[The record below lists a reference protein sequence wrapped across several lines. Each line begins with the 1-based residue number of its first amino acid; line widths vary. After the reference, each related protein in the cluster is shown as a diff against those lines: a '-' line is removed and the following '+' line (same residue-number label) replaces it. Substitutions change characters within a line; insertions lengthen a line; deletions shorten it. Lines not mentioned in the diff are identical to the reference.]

1 MAVVTT
7 MAMPPMLRWALRRLP
22 LREDEKARLEREA
35 FEATGFVTNLERL
48 LLAADKSAA
57 GAFASRLVGLLA
69 GSRGMPV
76 TVLQLGSGPPQVP
89 EHQSA
94 MATLTAF
101 AETTKKAAP
110 AQTAPAQVEVV
121 ERVQAMPT
129 EEAVAS
135 EARKGYDLLV
145 IGVEPTVAPEGG
157 FHPDVARIAR
167 GFEGPLAV
175 AVARG
180 VQVEDPLR
188 TGLDILVPVTGTEVS
203 RRAAEVALAL
213 AQASSTPV
221 TALYVL
227 SSSPG
232 AITVRRRYG
241 GPRRAGEAILKE
253 IVGLA
258 DQYGVPI
265 RTALRVNMAAE
276 DAILRQAR
284 LGRYCL
290 VVMGVSRRPGET
302 LFFGN
307 VAEAVLEGSD
317 RTLLFVAS

>member
-1 MAVVTT
+1 
-7 MAMPPMLRWALRRLP
+7 MPPMLRWALRRLP

-57 GAFASRLVGLLA
+57 GAFASRLVGLLV

-76 TVLQLGSGPPQVP
+76 TVLQFGSGPPQVP

-121 ERVQAMPT
+121 ERVQTMPA

-157 FHPDVARIAR
+157 FHPDVARMAR

-180 VQVEDPLR
+180 MQVEDPLR

-203 RRAAEVALAL
+203 RRGAEVALVL
-213 AQASSTPV
+213 ARATNASV
-221 TALYVL
+221 MALYVTNAAR
-227 SSSPG
+227 G
-232 AITVRRRYG
+232 MAR
-241 GPRRAGEAILKE
+241 RRAGRSRRGGEEILKD
-253 IVGLA
+253 IASLA
-258 DQYGVPI
+258 DRYDVPV
-265 RTALRVNMAAE
+265 RTAMRVDLAAE

-284 LGRYCL
+284 LGGHDL
-290 VVMGVSRRPGET
+290 IVMGVTRRPGET
-302 LFFGN
+302 LSFGD
-307 VAEAVLEGSD
+307 VATAVLESSE
-317 RTLLFVAS
+317 RSVLYVAS

>member
-1 MAVVTT
+1 
-7 MAMPPMLRWALRRLP
+7 
-22 LREDEKARLEREA
+22 
-35 FEATGFVTNLERL
+35 
-48 LLAADKSAA
+48 
-57 GAFASRLVGLLA
+57 
-69 GSRGMPV
+69 
-76 TVLQLGSGPPQVP
+76 
-89 EHQSA
+89 
-94 MATLTAF
+94 
-101 AETTKKAAP
+101 
-110 AQTAPAQVEVV
+110 
-121 ERVQAMPT
+121 
-129 EEAVAS
+129 
-135 EARKGYDLLV
+135 
-145 IGVEPTVAPEGG
+145 
-157 FHPDVARIAR
+157 VARIAR

-284 LGRYCL
+284 IGRYCL